1 MRLPHLSRPL
11 TLEGPERVADDSGGF
26 SVIWTGLGTLWA
38 EVVSGAGREASVTG
52 ARLSRVP
59 VRIIVRS
66 APYGAPSRPKP
77 DQRFREGARTYTIL
91 AVTER
96 DPQGH
101 YLTCH
106 AIEEEAT

>member
-1 MRLPHLSRPL
+1 MKQPHLSRPL
-11 TLEGPERVADDSGGF
+11 MLEAPTRVSDGSGGY
-26 SVIWTGLGTLWA
+26 SIVWTGLGTLWA
-38 EVVSGAGREASVTG
+38 DVVSGVGREAAVTG

-59 VRIIVRS
+59 VRIVVRA

-77 DQRFREGARTYTIL
+77 DQRFRDGGRTYTIL

-96 DPQGH
+96 DPEGR

-106 AIEEEAT
+106 ALEEEAA